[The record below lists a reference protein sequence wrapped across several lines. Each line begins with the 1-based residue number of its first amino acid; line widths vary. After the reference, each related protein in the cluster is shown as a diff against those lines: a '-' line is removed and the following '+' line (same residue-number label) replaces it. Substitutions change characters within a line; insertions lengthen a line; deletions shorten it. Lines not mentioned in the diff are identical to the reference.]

1 MIIGLFI
8 YALIFIAIGLL
19 FIFKKKNL
27 VGGMF
32 ILLAI
37 LLAIVGIAAIAIY
50 PEIWPF

>member
-19 FIFKKKNL
+19 FIFKKKSL
-27 VGGMF
+27 VGWMF
-32 ILLAI
+32 ILLAV
-37 LLAIVGIAAIAIY
+37 LLSIVGIAAIAIY